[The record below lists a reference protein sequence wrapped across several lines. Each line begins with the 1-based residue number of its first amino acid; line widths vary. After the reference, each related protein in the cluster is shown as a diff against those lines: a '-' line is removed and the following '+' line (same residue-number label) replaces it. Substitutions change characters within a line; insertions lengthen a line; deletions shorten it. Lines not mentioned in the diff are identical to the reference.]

1 MKEKNNVSI
10 IGFVF
15 SILSIITCGIT
26 SIVGLILSIIGLNK
40 SKNLNGKGKGL
51 SIAGI
56 VISIIMLII
65 GIIMIFMFTLSAL
78 SVGSII
84 KDAKD
89 NVKYEDIY
97 DNETDNTIDSNESHN
112 DNKTDSTEPYNGTS
126 YIDEEGLVKCVC
138 NDGMCNIF
146 VNDKKVK
153 ETPEGGT
160 TIIAKRYENLIFIS
174 EYVDL
179 SLTLTVVTK
188 NGDVVFDS
196 YLNKSSV
203 KGNIASHYELN
214 NDVLKIYSNNLSP
227 QVPGEEAC
235 DKTNKSE
242 YIEFVDTF
250 KVSNNK
256 IEKISSEDLRT
267 VEEFIDYYEY
277 KCN

>member
-10 IGFVF
+10 VGFVF
-15 SILSIITCGIT
+15 SMLSIITCGIT
-26 SIVGLILSIIGLNK
+26 SIAGLILSIIGLNK

-56 VISIIMLII
+56 VTSIIMLII
-65 GIIMIFMFTLSAL
+65 GIIMIFVITLGAL
-78 SVGSII
+78 SVGSLME
-84 KDAKD
+84 DAKD

-97 DNETDNTIDSNESHN
+97 DNYDDNE
-112 DNKTDSTEPYNGTS
+112 TDSTINDNESNNNTES
-126 YIDEEGLVKCVC
+126 IDEDGLVKYDCS
-138 NDGMCNIF
+138 DERSCNIM
-146 VNDKKVK
+146 VNGKKVG
-153 ETPEGGT
+153 ETSNKVYIEN
-160 TIIAKRYENLIFIS
+160 KYEDLLFLS
-174 EYVDL
+174 SYEDL
-179 SLTLTVVTK
+179 SLYLLVVTK

-196 YLNKSSV
+196 YLNESLI
-203 KGNIASHYELN
+203 KGNIPSHYELN
-214 NDVLKIYSNNLSP
+214 SDILKIYSNNLSP

-235 DKTNKSE
+235 NKANKSE

-256 IEKISSEDLRT
+256 VEKINSEDLRT